1 MLLRVFDPR
10 SCTAHLGDEPAGP
23 SSSEAPSTGQSQRL
37 AVKGAFPLNFARS
50 NSQLL
55 LLLLLLL
62 LLEEPVG
69 LLSVLLHLS
78 STASQAMSCAWPQHR
93 NLVHSSIAALEPQ
106 LPPSDI
112 QSSGIASI
120 IHKAR
125 G

>member
-1 MLLRVFDPR
+1 MLLRVFDPQ

-37 AVKGAFPLNFARS
+37 AVNGAFPLVFARS

-55 LLLLLLL
+55 LLLLLL
-62 LLEEPVG
+62 EEPVR

-78 STASQAMSCAWPQHR
+78 STASQAMSCAWPQQR